1 MKLSG
6 LSTCL
11 LSAVLAIYS
20 AGVSAE
26 TVSLEYAGF
35 YDRLKQVNKHNYPFA
50 ELAFSVPQTADCTI
64 ISGNITTV
72 KTRAPLS
79 YDESQRLFLPFDA
92 EFKSDRG
99 LINLEMAGKAGT
111 CAIAMQVRAKS
122 VQQDYSQTELLMLKA
137 DMDALL
143 DGLQGFP
150 MKYFRKPL
158 SGLTFEFATDAKQGT
173 VISTAISPVV
183 RLNGIE
189 QQLTEH
195 GRFTLTNEQIDQL
208 EQLQLSIKP
217 QVISPLID

>member
-1 MKLSG
+1 MKLSC
-6 LSTCL
+6 LSGGL
-11 LSAVLAIYS
+11 LSLAMALNATS
-20 AGVSAE
+20 VSAE
-26 TVSLEYAGF
+26 TVSLEYVGF
-35 YDRLKQVNKHNYPFA
+35 YDRLKQVNKHNYPLA
-50 ELAFSVPQTADCTI
+50 ELAFSVPKTPDCTI

-72 KTRAPLS
+72 KTSAPLS

-99 LINLEMAGKAGT
+99 LINLEMTGKAES

-122 VQQDYSQTELLMLKA
+122 VQQDYKKIELLQVKA

-158 SGLTFEFATDAKQGT
+158 SGLTFEFAAGALQ
-173 VISTAISPVV
+173 SPVI

-189 QQLTEH
+189 QPLTEQ
-195 GRFTLTNEQIDQL
+195 GRFTLTNGQIDQL
-208 EQLQLSIKP
+208 EQLQFSVKP
-217 QVISPLID
+217 LVLSPLID